1 MLLGKGVLKVC
12 SKYTGEYPYWS
23 PISIKLL
30 CNFIRVTL
38 RHEDS
43 PVRLLHIFRTPF
55 LKSTSGWLLLSM
67 LFNPFKVVEGLMGC
81 VQSRGIGARAPLPPR
96 FILLGGFGGTLLAVL
111 ILGMVCIVYDCHLW
125 PVLQCWGGVINSSS
139 VYYGF
144 FLYWEWS
151 FQFCGGA
158 YGLCLKSRAQRTRLS
173 YPAGKLQWHFTCGF
187 KFRHSLWLPF
197 VAGFA
202 ALKGLLIV
210 SVGTMGY
217 F

>member
-1 MLLGKGVLKVC
+1 MRILLYVC
-12 SKYTGEYPYWS
+12 YIFSEH
-23 PISIKLL
+23 LFL
-30 CNFIRVTL
+30 RV
-38 RHEDS
+38 
-43 PVRLLHIFRTPF
+43 
-55 LKSTSGWLLLSM
+55 
-67 LFNPFKVVEGLMGC
+67 
-81 VQSRGIGARAPLPPR
+81 PL
-96 FILLGGFGGTLLAVL
+96 FILLGGLGGTLLAVS

-125 PVLQCWGGVINSSS
+125 PVLQCWGVINSSS

-158 YGLCLKSRAQRTRLS
+158 YGLCLKSRAQRRRLS
-173 YPAGKLQWHFTCGF
+173 YPAGKLQWCFTCVF

-210 SVGTMGY
+210 SVGTLGY
-217 F
+217 FLPGDKGTLMQIWRSTNVFVSI

>member
-1 MLLGKGVLKVC
+1 MKILLYVC
-12 SKYTGEYPYWS
+12 CIFSEHLFLRVPLGGCFC
-23 PISIKLL
+23 L
-30 CNFIRVTL
+30 CCLTLSRLWRGLWAVSRV
-38 RHEDS
+38 EES
-43 PVRLLHIFRTPF
+43 
-55 LKSTSGWLLLSM
+55 
-67 LFNPFKVVEGLMGC
+67 
-81 VQSRGIGARAPLPPR
+81 ARARLFLQGLSCWEASVALYLR
-96 FILLGGFGGTLLAVL
+96 FWFWAWSVWSMIAICGRFCSAG
-111 ILGMVCIVYDCHLW
+111 
-125 PVLQCWGGVINSSS
+125 GGVINSSS